1 MWKHV
6 LSRINSQKLKD
17 SAVLYSPSGWWK
29 VWWHFVVRKNISGAP
44 EQNRGCGILLN
55 DWSRRR
61 LVLFFIP
68 QCWYWIFSIMS
79 HSQDGRKGNICSTY
93 IHPHTDIC
101 LLICIS
107 LYTHKKKYDILCLQ
121 SLQSLIRNFNLQVF
135 FPGVQL
141 VGFVLRWLE
150 TNMTCLLKSEIPNW
164 FEKNV
169 TYDLFK
175 DEVFAVAAQLKAPP
189 PEVDAQAC

>member
-29 VWWHFVVRKNISGAP
+29 VWWHFVVRETFQELQSKIEAAAFSLTT
-44 EQNRGCGILLN
+44 EV
-55 DWSRRR
+55 DED
-61 LVLFFIP
+61 LFCFSF

-107 LYTHKKKYDILCLQ
+107 LYTHTQKKWHPLSSEPPIPHPKFQFASFLSRRSTCGICFKMT
-121 SLQSLIRNFNLQVF
+121 RNK
-135 FPGVQL
+135 
-141 VGFVLRWLE
+141 R
-150 TNMTCLLKSEIPNW
+150 
-164 FEKNV
+164 
-169 TYDLFK
+169 DL
-175 DEVFAVAAQLKAPP
+175 P
-189 PEVDAQAC
+189 PEVWDPKLIWKERDLRPF

>member
-1 MWKHV
+1 METCAFKDKFTETERF
-6 LSRINSQKLKD
+6 SRSLLALGLME
-17 SAVLYSPSGWWK
+17 SLVTFCGP
-29 VWWHFVVRKNISGAP
+29 RNISGAP

-107 LYTHKKKYDILCLQ
+107 LYTHTQKKWHPLSSEPPIPHPKFQFASFLSRRSTCGICFKMT
-121 SLQSLIRNFNLQVF
+121 RNK
-135 FPGVQL
+135 
-141 VGFVLRWLE
+141 R
-150 TNMTCLLKSEIPNW
+150 
-164 FEKNV
+164 
-169 TYDLFK
+169 DL
-175 DEVFAVAAQLKAPP
+175 P
-189 PEVDAQAC
+189 PEVWDPKLIWKERDLRPF